1 VAVKIPLGNI
11 VLVRQVPDKQ
21 GGNPKDRFVVL
32 VRDYND
38 GDAEILGVA
47 ITGSFNLP
55 LPSTSVKM
63 TSRKDGNC
71 KTRLNKPCVADC
83 TWRVVATPGDIIKRQ
98 GFTPA
103 IELANILQQVQ
114 NQLPPAPPAPQGS
127 TGS

>member
-21 GGNPKDRFVVL
+21 GGNLKDRFVVL
-32 VRDYND
+32 VKDYKD

-63 TSRKDGNC
+63 PFRKDGNC
-71 KTRLNKPCVADC
+71 KTRLNKPCIADC
-83 TWRVVATPGDIIKRQ
+83 TWRVVATPG
-98 GFTPA
+98 FTPP
-103 IELANILQQVQ
+103 IELAKILQEVQ
-114 NQLPPAPPAPQGS
+114 NQLPPAQQGS